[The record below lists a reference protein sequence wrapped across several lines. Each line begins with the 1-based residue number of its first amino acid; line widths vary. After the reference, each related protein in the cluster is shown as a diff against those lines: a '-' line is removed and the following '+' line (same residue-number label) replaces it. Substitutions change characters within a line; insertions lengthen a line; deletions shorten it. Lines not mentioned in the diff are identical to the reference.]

1 MIVEYL
7 ALFVVIFLIVR
18 PILNKIFRTNKLPP
32 SPIGLPIIGHFHLLG
47 PIIHRSFKQFTDRY
61 GPIISLR
68 LGSIPCIVISSPEL
82 ARDFLKTN
90 EQYFCEHNASIA
102 VNRLTYASSVAFAP
116 YGPYF
121 KFIKKLT
128 INELLGTRP
137 VNSFAALR
145 TKERNR
151 FLQLLREKSQRGET
165 VNLTDEL
172 PKLSNNIVSQMIL
185 GTSNDGDY
193 ADEARIVIK
202 EVTKV
207 FGEFNLS
214 DFVWFLKNV
223 DLQGIGKRIEATF
236 KKYDTLLEKIISER
250 EELRR
255 KRKKMVSSLD
265 NNDID
270 QNYENGV
277 LNNNNNN
284 VEVKDFLDILL
295 DNLED
300 HKEDIKLSRVHI
312 KAIIVDY
319 FTAGTDTTAIT
330 TEWALAE
337 LINNPKVLGKA
348 RQEIDRVVG
357 KTRLVSESDSPNLPY
372 IQAIIKE
379 TLRLHPPLPLLERK
393 CVKQCQIGEYIIPE
407 NAMLFVNN
415 WAMARD
421 PKTWESPMDFRPER
435 FLVESNEG
443 GGLKMGPIDVKGNNF
458 QLLPFGAGRRM
469 CPGVNLATQMLPAL
483 LANIIQCFDLTV
495 PDSQGGD
502 PRAVNDLGVLNME
515 EAPGFTGPRL
525 HELICLPVPRL
536 GSPLI
541 STIEA

>member
-202 EVTKV
+202 EVTK
-207 FGEFNLS
+207 
-214 DFVWFLKNV
+214 
-223 DLQGIGKRIEATF
+223 
-236 KKYDTLLEKIISER
+236 
-250 EELRR
+250 
-255 KRKKMVSSLD
+255 
-265 NNDID
+265 
-270 QNYENGV
+270 
-277 LNNNNNN
+277 
-284 VEVKDFLDILL
+284 
-295 DNLED
+295 
-300 HKEDIKLSRVHI
+300 
-312 KAIIVDY
+312 DY

-357 KTRLVSESDSPNLPY
+357 KTRLVGESDSPNLPY

-443 GGLKMGPIDVKGNNF
+443 GELKMGPIDVKGNNF